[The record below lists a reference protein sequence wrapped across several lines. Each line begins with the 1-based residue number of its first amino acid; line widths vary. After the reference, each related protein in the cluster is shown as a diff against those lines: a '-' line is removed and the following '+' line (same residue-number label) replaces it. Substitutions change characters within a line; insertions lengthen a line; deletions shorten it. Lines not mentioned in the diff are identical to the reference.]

1 MGSQGEKEYPIDFD
15 TLLRITV
22 ERQGSDLHLTA
33 GLPPV
38 VRIHGE
44 LVPLDYPPLKPSD
57 IEQLVLPRLE
67 PSYRA
72 ILDEKW
78 ELDFSYSVAGVSRFR
93 GNIMRQRGSY
103 SAVLRV
109 VPYEAPALE
118 ELGLPPAVRNL
129 CFLPRGLVLV
139 TGPTGSGKSTT
150 LAAMIDLINR
160 ERRVNVV
167 TVEDPIEFLH
177 RHNKAIVRQREV
189 GSDTRSFADALRH
202 VLRADPDVIL
212 IGEMRDLESIAIAL
226 TAAETGHLVF
236 STLHTQ
242 TAPLTIHRIV
252 DVFQEHQRDQVRQQL
267 ADSLQGVIAQQLVP
281 RADGKGRVAAVE
293 LMLASPAVRALIR
306 EGKEH
311 QLYSA
316 IQTSRQQGMQTM
328 DQALAEL
335 YAAGKIT
342 RELALERCV
351 DKTELER
358 LIQKGSFG
366 AGAFGAPPGGKAPS
380 PGQWKK

>member
-1 MGSQGEKEYPIDFD
+1 MDSQQEKEYPVDFD
-15 TLLRITV
+15 SLLRITV

-118 ELGLPPAVRNL
+118 ELGLPAAVRNL

-150 LAAMIDLINR
+150 LAAMIDLINK
-160 ERRVNVV
+160 ERRVNIV
-167 TVEDPIEFLH
+167 TVEDPIEFLY
-177 RHNKAIVRQREV
+177 RHNQSIVRQREV

-252 DVFQEHQRDQVRQQL
+252 DVFQEHQRDQIRQQL

-281 RADGKGRVAAVE
+281 RADGGGRVAAVE

-351 DKTELER
+351 DRAEVER
-358 LIQKGSFG
+358 LIQKGGFG
-366 AGAFGAPPGGKAPS
+366 PLGAPPGAKQPPLGL
-380 PGQWKK
+380 WKK

>member
-1 MGSQGEKEYPIDFD
+1 MDSQQEKEYPVDFD
-15 TLLRITV
+15 SLLRITV

-109 VPYEAPALE
+109 VPYKAPALE
-118 ELGLPPAVRNL
+118 ELGLPLAVRNL

-160 ERRVNVV
+160 ERRVNIV

-252 DVFQEHQRDQVRQQL
+252 DVFQEHQRDQIRQQL

-311 QLYSA
+311 QLYSV

-335 YAAGKIT
+335 YTAGKIS
-342 RELALERCV
+342 REAALERCV
-351 DKTELER
+351 DRTELER
-358 LIQKGSFG
+358 LMQK
-366 AGAFGAPPGGKAPS
+366 APGGFGNSFRKPS
-380 PGQWKK
+380 GPMGQRFK

>member
-1 MGSQGEKEYPIDFD
+1 M
-15 TLLRITV
+15 
-22 ERQGSDLHLTA
+22 HLTA

-109 VPYEAPALE
+109 VPYKAPALE

-160 ERRVNVV
+160 ERRVNIV

-252 DVFQEHQRDQVRQQL
+252 DVFQEHQRDQIRQQL

-311 QLYSA
+311 QLYSV

-335 YAAGKIT
+335 YTAGKIS
-342 RELALERCV
+342 REAALERCV
-351 DKTELER
+351 DRAEVER
-358 LIQKGSFG
+358 LIQKGGFG
-366 AGAFGAPPGGKAPS
+366 SLGAPPGAKQPPLGL
-380 PGQWKK
+380 WKK

>member
-1 MGSQGEKEYPIDFD
+1 MDSQEEKEYLVDFD
-15 TLLRITV
+15 TLLKITV
-22 ERQGSDLHLTA
+22 ERQGSDLHLTV
-33 GLPPV
+33 GSPPV

-57 IEQLVLPRLE
+57 IEQVVLSRLD
-67 PSYRA
+67 SFYRA
-72 ILDEKW
+72 ILEEKW

-109 VPYEAPALE
+109 VPYKAPTLE
-118 ELGLPPAVRNL
+118 QLNLPPAVKNL
-129 CFLPRGLVLV
+129 CYLPRGLVLV

-150 LAAMIDLINR
+150 LAAMIDLINK
-160 ERRVNVV
+160 ERRVNIV

-177 RHNKAIVRQREV
+177 RHNRSIIRQREV
-189 GSDTRSFADALRH
+189 GADTLSFANALRH

-242 TAPLTIHRIV
+242 TAILAVHRIV
-252 DVFQEHQRDQVRQQL
+252 DVFQEHQREQIRQQL

-281 RADGKGRVAAVE
+281 TADGGGRVAAAEV
-293 LMLASPAVRALIR
+293 MLASSAVRALIR

-311 QLYSA
+311 QLYTV
-316 IQTSRQQGMQTM
+316 IQTGRQAGMQTM

-351 DKTELER
+351 DRAEVER
-358 LIQKGSFG
+358 LIQKSSFG
-366 AGAFGAPPGGKAPS
+366 SFGAPPGAKQPPRGR
-380 PGQWKK
+380 WE